1 MPSDKRK
8 TTPGKSLTLPPA
20 SMPSLVQIRGGRLG
34 RIYPIQGEIS
44 IGRDD
49 ANSIALDL
57 PSVSRRHARIFA
69 RAGEY
74 VVADGGSRNGTYLND
89 DEVLGEATLTNGD
102 LLKLGDAIFKFLAG
116 GNIESRYHEEIYR
129 LTILDPLTE
138 LHNKRYLL
146 EFLTREIARA
156 ARHERPLCV
165 AMMDIDHFKKINDS
179 FGHLAG
185 DHVLRTL
192 ARLIKPRLRQEELVA
207 RYGGEEF
214 VFVLPESTLEE
225 AARFAERMRALV
237 ESVACEFDG
246 KPIPTTASFGVAPLR
261 GECPPETLLAAAD
274 RELYKA
280 KGTGRNR
287 VVIEADPP
295 S

>member
-1 MPSDKRK
+1 MATDKRK
-8 TTPGKSLTLPPA
+8 TTPGKNLTLPPA
-20 SMPSLVQIRGGRLG
+20 TIPSLVQIRGGHLG
-34 RIYPIQGEIS
+34 RIYPISGEVS
-44 IGRDD
+44 IGRDE
-49 ANSIALDL
+49 ANSITLDL
-57 PSVSRRHARIFA
+57 TSVSRRHARIFA

-74 VVADGGSRNGTYLND
+74 IVADDGSRNGTYLND
-89 DEVLGEATLTNGD
+89 REVLGEATLTNGD

-146 EFLTREIARA
+146 EFLVREIARA
-156 ARHERPLCV
+156 ARHERPLCL

-192 ARLIKPRLRQEELVA
+192 GKLIKPKLRQEELVA

-237 ESVACEFDG
+237 EAVECEFEG
-246 KPIPTTASFGVAPLR
+246 KPIATTASFGVARLR
-261 GECPPETLLAAAD
+261 GECPPETLLSAAD

-280 KGTGRNR
+280 KEAGRNR
-287 VVIEADPP
+287 VMIEAEPP
-295 S
+295 A

>member
-1 MPSDKRK
+1 MATDKRK

-20 SMPSLVQIRGGRLG
+20 TIPSLVLIRGGRLG
-34 RIYPIQGEIS
+34 RIYPISGEVS

-49 ANSIALDL
+49 ANSITLDL
-57 PSVSRRHARIFA
+57 TSVSRRHARIFA
-69 RAGEY
+69 RTGEY
-74 VVADGGSRNGTYLND
+74 IVADDGSRNGTYLND
-89 DEVLGEATLTNGD
+89 REVFGEATLTNGD

-138 LHNKRYLL
+138 LHNKRYLF
-146 EFLTREIARA
+146 EFLVREIARA
-156 ARHERPLCV
+156 ARHERPLCL

-192 ARLIKPRLRQEELVA
+192 GKLIKPKLRQEELVA

-225 AARFAERMRALV
+225 AARF
-237 ESVACEFDG
+237 
-246 KPIPTTASFGVAPLR
+246 GVARLR
-261 GECPPETLLAAAD
+261 GECPPEVLLSAAD

-280 KGTGRNR
+280 KEAGRNR
-287 VVIEADPP
+287 VTVEADPP
-295 S
+295 A